1 MSGSRHGAD
10 ARAWL
15 GRALDDLKWSRH
27 NLDGSFCREACFT
40 CQQAAEK
47 GLKAYLLAQ
56 GMPIKRTHSLVRLLR
71 ECLAFGEDFSG
82 YLTTCQTLDDYYAPT
97 RYPDVVAAAEFTLER
112 SEAALAVASELVNFI
127 QAKIQEKLGPEP

>member
-1 MSGSRHGAD
+1 MSGSRYGAD
-10 ARAWL
+10 ARAWVS
-15 GRALDDLKWSRH
+15 RALDDLRWSRH
-27 NLDGSFCREACFT
+27 NLDGSFYREACFT

-56 GMPIKRTHSLVRLLR
+56 GVPIKRTHSLVRSLR
-71 ECLAFGEDFSG
+71 ECLPFDPGFSG

-112 SEAALAVASELVNFI
+112 AEGALGVASELVNFVR
-127 QAKIQEKLGPEP
+127 AKIQQELGPEP